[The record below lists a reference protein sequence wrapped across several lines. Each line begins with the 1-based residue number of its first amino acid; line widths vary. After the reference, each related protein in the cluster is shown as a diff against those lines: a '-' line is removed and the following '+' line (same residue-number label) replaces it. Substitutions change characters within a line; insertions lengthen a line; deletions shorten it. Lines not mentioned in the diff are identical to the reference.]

1 MLCKNKVGKSI
12 VMACPNYWTSP
23 CQVGSHQFAKLFVK
37 NGWKV
42 AYLSD
47 PISPLHLLSGI
58 NPDLRERFRIYTNGG
73 LLDFKDKLWSYLPG
87 ALFSPHNKPLLRNEW
102 VLRSWKKFTWPN
114 LVKKLIDN
122 GFGDVELLYFDNNV
136 NYAFLTDVIKFRKT
150 VMRIAD
156 KMSAFS
162 KFSTAASKKAE
173 KALAQKVDLVV
184 YSASNLER
192 YVAEMK
198 PRNMMYLPNGVNFK
212 HFAEGST
219 LKPREYRHIRGPI
232 AIYVGAMEKWFDYN
246 LVNFAAKKL
255 PDVTFVL
262 IGPDHYARGKLLNF
276 ENIRLLGSISYQALP
291 GYLHNADVGLI
302 PFDVEN
308 NSELVNSVNPIKLY
322 EYMACGLPVVATKWK
337 ELELINSPAYLAKD
351 STDFVNGLGNAL
363 QERNRDKYVQFA
375 QNNTWEERYK
385 KLNKICLNSK

>member
-1 MLCKNKVGKSI
+1 MLCKDKVGKSI
-12 VMACPNYWTSP
+12 LMACPKHWTSP
-23 CQVGSHQFAKLFVK
+23 CQVGSHQFAYQFAKT
-37 NGWKV
+37 GWKV

-58 NPDLRERFRIYTNGG
+58 NPDIRERFRIYTNGG
-73 LLDFKDKLWSYLPG
+73 LLDFKDKIWSYLPMT
-87 ALFSPHNKPLLRNEW
+87 LFSPHNKPLLCSEW
-102 VLRSWKKFTWPN
+102 VLRNWKKFTWPN
-114 LVKKLIDN
+114 IVKKLIDS
-122 GFGDVELLYFDNNV
+122 GFGDVELLYFDGNV

-156 KMSAFS
+156 KMPAFS
-162 KFSTAASKKAE
+162 KFSNAAFKKAE

-219 LKPREYRHIRGPI
+219 LKPREYRHIKNPI
-232 AIYVGAMEKWFDYN
+232 AIYVGAMEKWFDYK
-246 LVNFAAKKL
+246 LINFAAKKL

-276 ENIRLLGSISYQALP
+276 KNIRLLGSISYQALP
-291 GYLHNADVGLI
+291 GFLHNADVGLI

-308 NSELVNSVNPIKLY
+308 NSELVNNVNPIKLY

-337 ELELINSPAYLAKD
+337 ELELINSPAYLAED
-351 STDFVNGLGNAL
+351 SNDFVNGLENTL
-363 QERNRDKYVQFA
+363 QERDRNKYVQFA
-375 QNNTWEERYK
+375 QKNTWEERYK
-385 KLNKICLNSK
+385 KLYKICLNSK